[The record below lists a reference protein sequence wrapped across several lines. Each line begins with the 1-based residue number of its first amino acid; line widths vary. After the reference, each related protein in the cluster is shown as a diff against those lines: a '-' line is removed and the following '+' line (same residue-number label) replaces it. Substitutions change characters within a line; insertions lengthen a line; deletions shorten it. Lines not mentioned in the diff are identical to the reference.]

1 MKKIMMSLL
10 LLALF
15 GCDRNATTQE
25 KPAPAAAGYRT
36 GIVLDTIDVG
46 NYTYIHLDEQGKKEW
61 LASNPISVVKGV
73 KVRFSNGAVMKDF
86 HSKKLDRTFDE
97 ILFVSDIQAIG
108 PDGTVVGG
116 TAAAA
121 AQPQGG
127 EPAAANPAANPHANL
142 HAQAATLTEPVTVQ
156 PLKGGRTIAEIMA
169 DRKKLE
175 GKEVSLRA
183 EVVKISPNIMGKNW
197 ITLKDGTGTPPDDSL
212 MMTTTWTASVGD
224 VSVIKGRLRNDVDI
238 GAGYTYKVLLEDARF
253 LKDD

>member
-1 MKKIMMSLL
+1 MT
-10 LLALF
+10 
-15 GCDRNATTQE
+15 R
-25 KPAPAAAGYRT
+25 AGGGSGVGSDT
-36 GIVLDTIDVG
+36 STVIETIDVG
-46 NYTYIHLDEQGKKEW
+46 NYTYIHLNEQGKEIW
-61 LASNPISVVKGV
+61 LASNPITVKKGDQ
-73 KVRFSNGAVMKDF
+73 VRFSNAAVMKDF

-97 ILFVSDIQAIG
+97 ILFVNDIQAIG
-108 PDGTVVGG
+108 PDGADVAG

-127 EPAAANPAANPHANL
+127 EPAADPAVNPHANV
-142 HAQAATLTEPVTVQ
+142 HAQAATVTEPVTVQ

-197 ITLKDGTGTPPDDSL
+197 MTLKDGTGAPPDDSL

-224 VSVIKGRLRNDVDI
+224 VSVVKGRLRYDVDI